1 MTVAENAVDGSRVW
15 FEDDGGAGAPVV
27 VLGGFLDPV
36 RLVRASPIARA
47 LSERSTE
54 FRLMFIDHRGHGRSE
69 TPHDPAAYAMPLR
82 VADVVA
88 VLDAAG
94 IDRAHAVGISWGG
107 RLGFGMGAIAPGRL
121 RSLVAI
127 GQQPYA
133 IRPDGPLAIA
143 VGSAMQET
151 ERRGVG
157 ALVEAFEAVAGRYP
171 DDVRADYLGADAAAI
186 HAAWRCAM
194 DEGPIGG
201 DLHAWTTPCLICVA
215 EDDDDF
221 LEQARAA
228 AAEIPGARFLAI
240 PGADHLGVDVAPVD
254 TYLPGVLRLLR
265 EAT

>member
-1 MTVAENAVDGSRVW
+1 MTVAVNAVDGSRVS
-15 FEDDGGAGAPVV
+15 FEDDGGVGAPVV

-36 RLVRASPIARA
+36 LLVRASPIARA
-47 LSERSTE
+47 LSERPSE
-54 FRLMFIDHRGHGRSE
+54 FRLMFIDHRGHGLSE
-69 TPHDPAAYAMPLR
+69 APHDPAAYAMPLR

-94 IDRAHAVGISWGG
+94 VDRAHVVGISWGG

-133 IRPDGPLAIA
+133 IRPAGPLAIG
-143 VGSAMQET
+143 VGYAMQDA
-151 ERRGVG
+151 ERRGIV
-157 ALVEAFEAVAGRYP
+157 ALVETFEALAGRYP
-171 DDVRADYLGADAAAI
+171 DDVRSLYLGADATAMR
-186 HAAWRCAM
+186 AAWRCAM

-215 EDDDDF
+215 EDDSDF

-254 TYLPGVLRLLR
+254 TYLPAVLRLLR
-265 EAT
+265 EAN